1 MAQRKTPQEAPLSV
15 RMTSAEKEAL
25 SQAAAAKGLNRNA
38 FVRQVLNAQLP
49 KAQRHQS
56 A

>member
-1 MAQRKTPQEAPLSV
+1 MAQRKTPQETPLSV

>member
-1 MAQRKTPQEAPLSV
+1 MGQQKRDREAPLTV

-49 KAQRHQS
+49 KAQRHTS

>member
-1 MAQRKTPQEAPLSV
+1 MAQQKRDREAPLTV

-25 SQAAAAKGLNRNA
+25 SQAAAAKGLSRNA
-38 FVRQVLNAQLP
+38 FARQVLNAQLP

>member
-1 MAQRKTPQEAPLSV
+1 MAQRKTPQEAPLTV
-15 RMTSAEKEAL
+15 RITSAEKEAL
-25 SQAAAAKGLNRNA
+25 SQVAAAKGLSRNA

-49 KAQRHQS
+49 KEQRHQS